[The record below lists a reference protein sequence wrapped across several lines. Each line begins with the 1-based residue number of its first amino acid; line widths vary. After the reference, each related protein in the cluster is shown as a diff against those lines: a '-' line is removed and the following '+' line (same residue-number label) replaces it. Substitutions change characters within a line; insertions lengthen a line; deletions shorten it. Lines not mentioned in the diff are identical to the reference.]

1 MKHLN
6 IRSSYSIYSSLSN
19 NPEDVNT
26 YMDVVKGY
34 MKFLSSKLHEVG
46 EISIPEKLG
55 TVQIVGKKAKVT
67 IENGEIKGLAP
78 DWVKTKELWNSD
90 SVAKNNKQ
98 LVYHFNEETNG
109 IRYKFFWSKNRV
121 LVSNKTLYNL
131 RMTRTNKR
139 RLSSLVKEGKEYLI
153 KN

>member
-26 YMDVVKGY
+26 FMEVVKGY

-78 DWVKTKELWNSD
+78 DWASTKALWDSD
-90 SVAKNNKQ
+90 EEAKNNKQ

-109 IRYKFFWSKNRV
+109 VRYRFFWSKSRV
-121 LVSNKTLYNL
+121 LVANKTLYNL

-139 RLSSLVKEGKEYLI
+139 TLSSNIKAGKEYLI
-153 KN
+153 K

>member
-19 NPEDVNT
+19 NPEDVST
-26 YMDVVKGY
+26 FMEVVKGY

-55 TVQIVGKKAKVT
+55 IVQIVGKKAKVT

-78 DWVKTKELWNSD
+78 DWAGTKALWESD
-90 SVAKNNKQ
+90 EEAKNNKQ
-98 LVYHFNEETNG
+98 LVYHFNEDTNG
-109 IRYKFFWSKNRV
+109 VRYRFFWSKSRV
-121 LVSNKTLYNL
+121 LVANKTLYNL

-139 RLSSLVKEGKEYLI
+139 TLSSNIKAGKEYLI
-153 KN
+153 K